1 MKYFIEKHPD
11 KMDSME
17 NMAADSF
24 LRKSW
29 RSLITYYIL
38 DQTEKLSQSDDM
50 LSDTQNIAIL
60 STRTAMVMRQ

>member
-11 KMDSME
+11 KMDSMD
-17 NMAADSF
+17 NMAADFF

-29 RSLITYYIL
+29 RGLIVYYIL
-38 DQTEKLSQSDDM
+38 DQTEKLSQSDNM

-60 STRTAMVMRQ
+60 STKTTMVVRQ

>member
-11 KMDSME
+11 KMDSIG

-24 LRKSW
+24 LQKSW
-29 RSLITYYIL
+29 RSLIIYYIL
-38 DQTEKLSQSDDM
+38 DQTEKLSQSDNM

-60 STRTAMVMRQ
+60 STKTTMAVRQ

>member
-1 MKYFIEKHPD
+1 MKYLIEKHPD

-29 RSLITYYIL
+29 KSLIIHYIL
-38 DQTEKLSQSDDM
+38 DQTEKLSQSDNM

-60 STRTAMVMRQ
+60 STKTTMVVRQ